1 MNLDAIILAE
11 LQRGGPPLWVS
22 GRTYPKGTTVRSAV
36 NLQPYVRKQAGA
48 GATDPSADTE
58 NWELWSKSVDTTLAT
73 LGSSVTSVKAVVD
86 ALTATLA
93 NVKGTVEAFN
103 SNPRSI
109 KSVQRGISTPPAGY
123 TEVNV
128 AIAPVNMAKSYLNL
142 LTTRSHGRDD
152 VQSHIELAFVN
163 SSTIQVKGWLQQ
175 GGNLEQIPVSW
186 EVVEGY

>member
-1 MNLDAIILAE
+1 MSLDPIILAE
-11 LQRGGPPLWVS
+11 LQRGGPPLWIS

-93 NVKGTVEAFN
+93 NVKGTV
-103 SNPRSI
+103 
-109 KSVQRGISTPPAGY
+109 
-123 TEVNV
+123 
-128 AIAPVNMAKSYLNL
+128 
-142 LTTRSHGRDD
+142 
-152 VQSHIELAFVN
+152 
-163 SSTIQVKGWLQQ
+163 
-175 GGNLEQIPVSW
+175 
-186 EVVEGY
+186 

>member
-1 MNLDAIILAE
+1 MSLDPIILAE
-11 LQRGGPPLWVS
+11 LQRGGPPLWIS

-48 GATDPSADTE
+48 GATDQSADTE

-123 TEVNV
+123 AEVNV
-128 AIAPVNMAKSYLNL
+128 AIGLTRLGFPVEYLTRLGDDPFGHYIEQALKDNGIGTNL
-142 LTTRSHGRDD
+142 LTYDTVYRTG
-152 VQSHIELAFVN
+152 
-163 SSTIQVKGWLQQ
+163 IQLK
-175 GGNLEQIPVSW
+175 E
-186 EVVEGY
+186 

>member
-123 TEVNV
+123 AVVNV

-142 LTTRSHGRDD
+142 LTTSSYGPDD
-152 VQSHIELAFVN
+152 VQSHIGLAFVN
-163 SSTIQVKGWLQQ
+163 SSTIQVTGWLQR
-175 GGNLEQIPVSW
+175 GWNVEQIPVSW

>member
-1 MNLDAIILAE
+1 MNLDPIILAE
-11 LQRGGPPLWVS
+11 LQRGGPPLWIS

-123 TEVNV
+123 AEVNV

-142 LTTRSHGRDD
+142 LTTRSYGPDD
-152 VQSHIELAFVN
+152 VQSHIGLAFVN
-163 SSTIQVKGWLQQ
+163 SSTIQVTGWLQR
-175 GGNLEQIPVSW
+175 GGNVEQIPVSW